1 VERVNVM
8 SLKRGKWRKTFER
21 RINAQTPVC
30 FISVSFDR
38 EQTKNFREF
47 FSQSGNDGDVGCF
60 FL

>member
-1 VERVNVM
+1 M
-8 SLKRGKWRKTFER
+8 SLKRGKGRKTFER